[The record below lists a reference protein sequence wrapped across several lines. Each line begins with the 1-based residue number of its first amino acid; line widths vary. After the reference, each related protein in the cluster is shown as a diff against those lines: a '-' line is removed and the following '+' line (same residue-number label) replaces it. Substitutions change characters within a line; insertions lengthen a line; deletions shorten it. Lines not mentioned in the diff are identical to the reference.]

1 MMTQQHRVQLLLMVA
16 LDNGANGVCAQ
27 QAAMVELAAEIGLVI
42 ILSPPMV
49 AKNALET
56 TWKMTF
62 AMTMFAQWMVT
73 LVSGA
78 NGAFAAG
85 PVELEVEV
93 PPGNVTI
100 QLRCLGAN
108 HAKEITRNP
117 NHATLNIAQLMATL
131 AHGHCG
137 PLAPR
142 PVELESATDQGC
154 VTTQPLPLEENH
166 VLVNTRRAPPVI
178 LRSAQLMVD
187 MKTGANGRVVAKHVT
202 LEIGSEAGL
211 AIIQNHN
218 MAAKHVLINMDL
230 EVINRMNSVILT
242 HVQWMEDLDNGTT
255 GLHALSL
262 VELDLEIGRG
272 NVTTLYPRLVANH
285 ALATSRNRRT
295 ATKIRVQGLV
305 TGACGPLG
313 ASALSHVELGGT
325 PGTGSVTIL
334 HLNLEDKTVK
344 AKSKRRELATPNYAQ
359 LMDTLDFG
367 ATGVAAARLVVLG
380 LEAETGSVT
389 VLLLN
394 MVASLALAISRKMNN
409 VTPMLVQ
416 EMEHGANGSLGPP
429 VIRPVALGG
438 KSDKESATIH
448 HLHSEE
454 LIARARNRKR
464 LPVTPTS
471 AQ

>member
-1 MMTQQHRVQLLLMVA
+1 MVA

-62 AMTMFAQWMVT
+62 AMTMFAQLMVT

-85 PVELEVEV
+85 PVGLEVEV

-117 NHATLNIAQLMATL
+117 NHATHNIAQLMATL

-137 PLAPR
+137 PPAPR

-154 VTTQPLPLEENH
+154 VTTQRLPLEENH
-166 VLVNTRRAPPVI
+166 VLVNTRRAPLVI

-218 MAAKHVLINMDL
+218 MEAKHVLINM
-230 EVINRMNSVILT
+230 
-242 HVQWMEDLDNGTT
+242 DLDNGTT

-344 AKSKRRELATPNYAQ
+344 AKSKRRELATPTCAQ

-367 ATGVAAARLVVLG
+367 ATGVAAARLVALG

-429 VIRPVALGG
+429 VIRIVELGG
-438 KSDKESATIH
+438 KSGKESATIH

-454 LIARARNRKR
+454 LIARAKNRKR

>member
-85 PVELEVEV
+85 PVELEAEV
-93 PPGNVTI
+93 PPGNATI

-131 AHGHCG
+131 ARGHCG

-154 VTTQPLPLEENH
+154 VTTLPLPLEENH

-218 MAAKHVLINMDL
+218 MEAKHVLINMDL

-380 LEAETGSVT
+380 LEAGTGSVT
-389 VLLLN
+389 ALLLN
-394 MVASLALAISRKMNN
+394 MVASLVSAISRKMNN
-409 VTPMLVQ
+409 VTQ
-416 EMEHGANGSLGPP
+416 TNAQKMEHGANGSPGPT
-429 VIRPVALGG
+429 VISLVELGG
-438 KSDKESATIH
+438 KLDIGSATTH
-448 HLHSEE
+448 CPHSEE
-454 LIARARNRKR
+454 PIAKATSKKR
-464 LPVTPTS
+464 LPVTLNS